1 MTDATAA
8 PAPTIDPSE
17 AAKILH
23 AVAHELAGDVADV
36 EELVAHPSPSS
47 IRKVAVDTVMVL
59 TLLAGA
65 VGFVQTLVPA
75 SRGWASLALMG
86 IGWGLNLAKGTADVL
101 SA

>member
-1 MTDATAA
+1 MTDT

-23 AVAHELAGDVADV
+23 AVADQLSGDVADV
-36 EELVAHPSPSS
+36 EELVAHPSPTT
-47 IRKVAVDTVMVL
+47 IRKVAVDLVMVL

-65 VGFVQTLVPA
+65 VGFVETIVPA

-86 IGWGLNLAKGTADVL
+86 IGWGLNLAKGTVDVL
-101 SA
+101 GG